1 MSHPN
6 GPETRRKLQAEEA
19 EAAEKAARERTP
31 SNLET
36 FMRPVVEDEGLRPVV
51 ASVFIGL
58 STIIGWG
65 LLLAVRDLHPA
76 AMLSE
81 MALVVLTVE
90 VVLRSRREQ
99 GRVGIAGWALIALW
113 LGASTFASIGWYT
126 GFL

>member
-6 GPETRRKLQAEEA
+6 GPESRRTLQTEEA
-19 EAAEKAARERTP
+19 EAAERAARERAP

-81 MALVVLTVE
+81 MALVVLTVFSIRH
-90 VVLRSRREQ
+90 LSIPLGQKRI
-99 GRVGIAGWALIALW
+99 GGIAYW
-113 LGASTFASIGWYT
+113 LNGATKLGNSP
-126 GFL
+126 